1 MRGIIAIE
9 GGGMRLVRSLY
20 LSSGIGN
27 ALWGRGRGDADGELA
42 RKQVDLSHQLQ
53 QNQQQQQHALGH
65 VQQQEQ
71 GTKGYYDPVRNGT
84 VN

>member
-1 MRGIIAIE
+1 
-9 GGGMRLVRSLY
+9 MRLVCCHLILGLEMRY
-20 LSSGIGN
+20 GG
-27 ALWGRGRGDADGELA
+27 GDRGDADGELA

-53 QNQQQQQHALGH
+53 QNQQQQQVHGHAHGH